1 MKPENP
7 ETKKILLV
15 EDDPFLID
23 IYSTKL
29 EESGFQVEVATDGEE
44 ALKKVF
50 EGKPDLVLLD
60 IVLPCM
66 DGWQVL
72 REIKQNEI
80 SKGLKIII
88 LSNLGQTHE
97 VKKGLEL
104 GAAGYLIKSHYAPSE
119 IVAEIEKVLY
129 NKTT

>member
-1 MKPENP
+1 MKRTVK

-29 EESGFQVEVATDGEE
+29 KETGFAVVIANDGEE
-44 ALKKVF
+44 ALEKIVQ
-50 EGKPDLVLLD
+50 EKPDLVLLD
-60 IVLPCM
+60 IVLPRV
-66 DGWQVL
+66 DGWETL
-72 REIKQNEI
+72 SRIKKD
-80 SKGLKIII
+80 SRFSDLKIIV
-88 LSNLGQTHE
+88 LSNLGQAQE

-119 IVAEIEKVLY
+119 IIEEIKKILY
-129 NKTT
+129 NK